1 MSSMRKQQR
10 MDGTDI
16 LPIIYNVFNFPAPVG
31 DAPVLLT
38 FDQASTV
45 FHEFGHAVHGLL
57 SDGYY
62 VSQTGTALPRDYVE
76 FPSQVMEYWM
86 NQPEVLAVFAKHYKT
101 GEVIPQALV
110 DKIQAAGKFNQG
122 IWNRRISCCILS

>member
-1 MSSMRKQQR
+1 M
-10 MDGTDI
+10 
-16 LPIIYNVFNFPAPVG
+16 
-31 DAPVLLT
+31 
-38 FDQASTV
+38 
-45 FHEFGHAVHGLL
+45 
-57 SDGYY
+57 
-62 VSQTGTALPRDYVE
+62 PRDYVE

-122 IWNRRISCCILS
+122 FGTRGISCCVLS